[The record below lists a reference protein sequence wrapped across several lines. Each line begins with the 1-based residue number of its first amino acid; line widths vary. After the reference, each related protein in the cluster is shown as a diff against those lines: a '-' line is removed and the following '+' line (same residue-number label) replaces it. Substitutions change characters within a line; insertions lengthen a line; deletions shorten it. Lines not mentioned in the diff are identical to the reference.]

1 MDRGRGERGKI
12 TFFRTKTPYRE
23 GENNMTY
30 LLPGRWSKT
39 EVIPFKAFINKEKIE
54 KKVIPKRSVPVLSFI
69 PLNPAAMIDPV
80 FIGIAAGI
88 LLIALIEKALADTG
102 NVSIAAFLSA
112 FLRILFPVAG
122 AAAIWFLVNDL
133 KFLF

>member
-1 MDRGRGERGKI
+1 
-12 TFFRTKTPYRE
+12 
-23 GENNMTY
+23 MTY
-30 LLPGRWSKT
+30 LVPDRWSKT

-54 KKVIPKRSVPVLSFI
+54 KKPIQKKILPAFAFL
-69 PLNPAAMIDPV
+69 PLNPAAMIDPI

-112 FLRILFPVAG
+112 FLRILFPIAG

>member
-1 MDRGRGERGKI
+1 
-12 TFFRTKTPYRE
+12 
-23 GENNMTY
+23 MTY
-30 LLPGRWSKT
+30 LMPGRWSKT
-39 EVIPFKAFINKEKIE
+39 EVIPFKAFMNREKIE
-54 KKVIPKRSVPVLSFI
+54 KKVIHKKNLPAFAFI
-69 PLNPAAMIDPV
+69 PLNPTAMIDPV

-102 NVSIAAFLSA
+102 NVSIASFLSA

-122 AAAIWFLVNDL
+122 AAALWFLVNDL

>member
-1 MDRGRGERGKI
+1 
-12 TFFRTKTPYRE
+12 
-23 GENNMTY
+23 MTY
-30 LLPGRWSKT
+30 LG
-39 EVIPFKAFINKEKIE
+39 
-54 KKVIPKRSVPVLSFI
+54 KKVIHKKSGPVFDFI
-69 PLNPAAMIDPV
+69 PLKPTAMIDPV

-112 FLRILFPVAG
+112 FLRILFPIAG

-133 KFLF
+133 KSLF

>member
-1 MDRGRGERGKI
+1 
-12 TFFRTKTPYRE
+12 
-23 GENNMTY
+23 MTY

-39 EVIPFKAFINKEKIE
+39 EVVPFKSFMNKEKIE
-54 KKVIPKRSVPVLSFI
+54 KKSIPKRSVPVLSFI

-112 FLRILFPVAG
+112 FLRILFPIAG

>member
-1 MDRGRGERGKI
+1 
-12 TFFRTKTPYRE
+12 
-23 GENNMTY
+23 MTY
-30 LLPGRWSKT
+30 LMPGRWSRT

-54 KKVIPKRSVPVLSFI
+54 KKPIQKKSLPTFAFI
-69 PLNPAAMIDPV
+69 PLNPTAMIDPV
-80 FIGIAAGI
+80 FIGIASGI
-88 LLIALIEKALADTG
+88 LLIALIEKVLADTG

-112 FLRILFPVAG
+112 FLRILFPIAG

>member
-1 MDRGRGERGKI
+1 
-12 TFFRTKTPYRE
+12 
-23 GENNMTY
+23 MTY
-30 LLPGRWSKT
+30 LLSGLWSKT
-39 EVIPFKAFINKEKIE
+39 EVIPFKAFMNRKKIE
-54 KKVIPKRSVPVLSFI
+54 KKVIHKMSLPVTAFI
-69 PLNPAAMIDPV
+69 PLNPSAMIDPV

>member
-1 MDRGRGERGKI
+1 MGGEGERGKT
-12 TFFRTKTPYRE
+12 TFFRTKKPYRKE
-23 GENNMTY
+23 ENNMTY
-30 LLPGRWSKT
+30 LMPGRWSKT
-39 EVIPFKAFINKEKIE
+39 EVIPFKVFMNKEKIE
-54 KKVIPKRSVPVLSFI
+54 TKVIHKKSLPVMAII
-69 PLNPAAMIDPV
+69 PLNPTAMIDPV

-88 LLIALIEKALADTG
+88 LSIALVEKALADTG

-112 FLRILFPVAG
+112 FLRILFPIAG